1 MSPVRKTIHGAWSR
15 FWKGLQKL
23 EPYDRWIE
31 LRVGTPLR
39 VEGSAYVIRY
49 KTSRFYVRPSGQD
62 LEFAVDGV
70 WYESATTRPW
80 IEKASLQEGLDRLSV
95 LRVMES

>member
-1 MSPVRKTIHGAWSR
+1 M
-15 FWKGLQKL
+15 
-23 EPYDRWIE
+23 
-31 LRVGTPLR
+31 RVGTSLR

-49 KTSRFYVRPSGQD
+49 QSPRFYVRPVCCQD

-80 IEKASLQEGLDRLSV
+80 IEKARLQEALDRLSV